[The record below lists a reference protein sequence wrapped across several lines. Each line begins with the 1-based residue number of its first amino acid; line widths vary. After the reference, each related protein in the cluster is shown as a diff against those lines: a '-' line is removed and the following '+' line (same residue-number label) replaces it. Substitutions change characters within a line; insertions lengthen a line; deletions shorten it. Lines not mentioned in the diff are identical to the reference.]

1 MNSRFT
7 DESLNWR
14 RLCRSA
20 ALEQHPEKLSQIVEK
35 INLTVKT
42 RQRALRHLAE
52 ARRDNNSYISAKSS
66 RRAA

>member
-20 ALEQHPEKLSQIVEK
+20 ALEQRPEKLSQIVEK
-35 INLTVKT
+35 INLTLKV
-42 RQRALRHLAE
+42 RQRALRNLTE
-52 ARRDNNSYISAKSS
+52 SGRGNNSYISPKS